1 MAELNPQMLVTLW
14 QIERCGSFSAAA
26 KALGWSQPAISQQ
39 IKKLESQC
47 GMQLVTRTARGVE
60 LTPAGAMLARHG
72 GAMADELAQA
82 QRQLEDYRRGS
93 FAHLRIVA
101 PPSIC
106 STIVAKTVVR
116 LSIANEKARRS
127 DESGAIGS
135 ENGAV
140 ANGAVANAAAAG
152 TTPRLEISLAQ
163 MEPPEAIEQ
172 VTGGEADAAII
183 FRYDTLPHFLRIDE
197 SLHFEPLGA
206 DPLRLLVRR
215 ASAIGK
221 AYERNHEP
229 VDLTAAHDEAW
240 IAGCATCRANLLKL
254 AARAGFQPDIRHS
267 TDDYWATQNLVE
279 MGMGVSIVPT
289 LDTKIHVQDDL
300 VACTLRDAN
309 ASRQVGIL
317 TRAND
322 TRESLGLLRSELAE
336 TARHYLQPLP
346 AAE

>member
-1 MAELNPQMLVTLW
+1 MVELNPQMLVTLW

-26 KALGWSQPAISQQ
+26 KTLGWSQPAISQQ

-47 GMQLVTRTARGVE
+47 AMRLVTRTARGVE

-116 LSIANEKARRS
+116 LSIADEKALHGGGA
-127 DESGAIGS
+127 DSGD
-135 ENGAV
+135 V
-140 ANGAVANAAAAG
+140 PVAAAG
-152 TTPRLEISLAQ
+152 AEHGTSGERATPRLEISLAQ

-172 VTGGEADAAII
+172 VSAGEADAAII
-183 FRYDTLPHFLRIDE
+183 FRYDTLPHFLHIDDT
-197 SLHFEPLGA
+197 LHFEPLGA

-215 ASAIGK
+215 SSAIGK
-221 AYERNHEP
+221 AYERNREP
-229 VDLTAAHDEAW
+229 VDLTAAHAETW

-254 AARAGFQPDIRHS
+254 ASRAGFQPDIRHS

-279 MGMGVSIVPT
+279 MGMGVSLVPT

-300 VACTLRDAN
+300 VACALRDADAN
-309 ASRQVGIL
+309 RQVGIL

-322 TRESLGLLRSELAE
+322 ARESLGLLRNELAE
-336 TARHYLQPLP
+336 TARHYLQPIP
-346 AAE
+346 TVE

>member
-26 KALGWSQPAISQQ
+26 KTLGWSQPAISQQ

-72 GAMADELAQA
+72 GAMADELVQA

-116 LSIANEKARRS
+116 LSIANEKAMRADGS
-127 DESGAIGS
+127 AADGEPGA
-135 ENGAV
+135 A
-140 ANGAVANAAAAG
+140 ANGDHA
-152 TTPRLEISLAQ
+152 TRRLEISLAQ
-163 MEPPEAIEQ
+163 MEPPEAVEQ
-172 VTGGEADAAII
+172 VTSGEADAAVI
-183 FRYDTLPHFLRIDE
+183 FRYDTLPHFLRIDD
-197 SLHFEPLGA
+197 SLRFEPLGA

-215 ASAIGK
+215 SSAIGK
-221 AYERNHEP
+221 AYEQNHEP
-229 VDLTAAHDEAW
+229 VDLTAACDEAW
-240 IAGCATCRANLLKL
+240 IAGCATCRANLFKL

-300 VACTLRDAN
+300 VACTLRDVDAN
-309 ASRQVGIL
+309 RQIGIL
-317 TRAND
+317 TRVND
-322 TRESLGLLRSELAE
+322 TREPLRHLRDELAE
-336 TARHYLQPLP
+336 TARHYLRPFS
-346 AAE
+346 AGE